1 MPIPESAAAINHAP
15 SAQGAVGVRQPWLG
29 TGSRVILTTC
39 GLALTALVL
48 LPAALR
54 TRLISEGGFIE
65 NLTAAILG
73 AGVILAGLKLKER
86 RSGVWLSIT
95 FVLLW
100 MFMRELDYQRMF
112 TPRSIESTG
121 FYRSSAI
128 TLQMKL
134 VAFGAL
140 LPFGMAGLYLL
151 RAAILRIRAAKL
163 PRSAWERI
171 SVAVVLVAAAL
182 ISEKLLPPAFQA
194 LEEVAEAG
202 FAAVIVL
209 AVAQARRRS
218 TDEVHEAHEEKN

>member
-29 TGSRVILTTC
+29 TASRMILACC
-39 GLALTALVL
+39 GMVLVALVL

-73 AGVILAGLKLKER
+73 LGVILAGLKLKEQ
-86 RSGVWLSIT
+86 RSGVWVSIT

-128 TLQMKL
+128 PLRMKL
-134 VAFGAL
+134 VAFVAL
-140 LPFGMAGLYLL
+140 LPFGIAGLYLL
-151 RAAILRIRAAKL
+151 RAAILRVRTAKL

-209 AVAQARRRS
+209 ALLQAKRHWNH
-218 TDEVHEAHEEKN
+218 EVHDEHEEKN